1 MPTEVMITFLQR
13 LATSVFN
20 TSNTLTHYIN
30 ERMQQDCVERPEK
43 YRKIQGKTF
52 IGILRRTVPGGSID
66 EGAHIAIRSTR
77 T

>member
-30 ERMQQDCVERPEK
+30 ERIQQDCVERPEK
-43 YRKIQGKTF
+43 YRTIQGKIF
-52 IGILRRTVPGGSID
+52 IGNPRRVVPGGSID
-66 EGAHIAIRSTR
+66 DGAHIAIKSS
-77 T
+77 